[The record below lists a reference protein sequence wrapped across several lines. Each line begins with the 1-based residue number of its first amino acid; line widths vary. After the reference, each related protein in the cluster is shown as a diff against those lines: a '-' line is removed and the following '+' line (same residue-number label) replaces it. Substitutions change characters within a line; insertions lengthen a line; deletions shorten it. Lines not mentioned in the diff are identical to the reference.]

1 MYFSATV
8 TRYYYFSLCEMGV
21 FGPPFFVYSKFYYL
35 CAMAKKKM
43 TRDIPLPSSDG
54 LFGGPGDPK
63 KKYTAKDSNQFM
75 QTEARLKKNIDKFRK
90 QKTDPS
96 SSITSYVNTKN
107 LINRQV
113 DSLQSNPFFKT
124 RVSRMNK
131 K

>member
-1 MYFSATV
+1 
-8 TRYYYFSLCEMGV
+8 
-21 FGPPFFVYSKFYYL
+21 
-35 CAMAKKKM
+35 MAKKKM
-43 TRDIPLPSSDG
+43 TRDVPLPSSDG

-63 KKYTAKDSNQFM
+63 KKYTASDSAQFM
-75 QTEARLKKNIDKFRK
+75 QTKARLKKNINKFRK

-96 SSITSYVNTKN
+96 SSITSYVDTKN

-131 K
+131 KK